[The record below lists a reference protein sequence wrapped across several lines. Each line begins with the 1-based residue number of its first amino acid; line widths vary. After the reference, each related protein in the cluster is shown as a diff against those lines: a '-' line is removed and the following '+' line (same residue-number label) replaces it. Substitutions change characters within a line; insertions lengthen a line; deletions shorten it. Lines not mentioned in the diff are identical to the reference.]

1 MRDAWLLLAWLLF
14 LLELQPVVAK
24 TSSSPV
30 AAKNSTYTQEEW
42 SEPVV
47 AANSTYTQEEW
58 ADSDSCSEGGVPPT
72 TVNTCTTGA
81 ACCLFRASDG
91 ETTSSI
97 ISGTCANLTFT
108 MFYKTTDCTGPFS
121 TSTQD
126 EAAQAAKGCVNDA
139 LFHSR
144 KVTCT
149 DN

>member
-24 TSSSPV
+24 TSPV
-30 AAKNSTYTQEEW
+30 AAKHSTYTQEEW
-42 SEPVV
+42 S
-47 AANSTYTQEEW
+47 
-58 ADSDSCSEGGVPPT
+58 DSDSCSEGGVPPT

-121 TSTQD
+121 TSTP
-126 EAAQAAKGCVNDA
+126 
-139 LFHSR
+139 
-144 KVTCT
+144 TT
-149 DN
+149 DQMQIPDTFELDSPPEISQRFTPKSLP

>member
-24 TSSSPV
+24 TSPV

-42 SEPVV
+42 
-47 AANSTYTQEEW
+47 
-58 ADSDSCSEGGVPPT
+58 
-72 TVNTCTTGA
+72 
-81 ACCLFRASDG
+81 
-91 ETTSSI
+91 I
-97 ISGTCANLTFT
+97 
-108 MFYKTTDCTGPFS
+108 YKTTDCTGPYS

-139 LFHSR
+139 LMHSR

>member
-24 TSSSPV
+24 TSPV

-42 SEPVV
+42 S
-47 AANSTYTQEEW
+47 
-58 ADSDSCSEGGVPPT
+58 DSDSCSEGGVPPT

>member
-30 AAKNSTYTQEEW
+30 VAKNSTYTQEEW
-42 SEPVV
+42 S
-47 AANSTYTQEEW
+47 
-58 ADSDSCSEGGVPPT
+58 DSDSCSEGGVPPT

-121 TSTQD
+121 TSSQD

-139 LFHSR
+139 LMHSR